1 MNAIP
6 SNIDIPLR
14 PLRRM
19 RPAMGTFCSIEL
31 FGLEPG
37 HAFDAIDA
45 AFAQVER
52 VATLMHPKRE
62 NSDIAAINAAGVGDS
77 VRADETTW
85 EVLVLARQCWEAS
98 RGVFDPCLPT
108 REGQFGDL
116 ELRGEREVRCQ
127 APLELDLGGI
137 AKGYAVDLAVKTLL
151 AAGCH
156 EGVVN
161 VGGDLRAFGT
171 GSHPIAI
178 RHANGYLEPFELRER
193 AIAASALENAN
204 RPEEHR
210 GYYTRAE
217 GAPLATFATV
227 VAPSAAI
234 ADALTKCA
242 LYCEPEEMDRVA
254 KTFDAQWSRGR

>member
-1 MNAIP
+1 
-6 SNIDIPLR
+6 
-14 PLRRM
+14 
-19 RPAMGTFCSIEL
+19 
-31 FGLEPG
+31 
-37 HAFDAIDA
+37 
-45 AFAQVER
+45 
-52 VATLMHPKRE
+52 
-62 NSDIAAINAAGVGDS
+62 
-77 VRADETTW
+77 
-85 EVLVLARQCWEAS
+85 
-98 RGVFDPCLPT
+98 VFDPCLPT
-108 REGQFGDL
+108 REGRFGDL
-116 ELRGEREVRCQ
+116 ELHGEREVRCQ
-127 APLELDLGGI
+127 APVELDLGGI
-137 AKGYAVDLAVKTLL
+137 AKGYAVDLAVKTLV

-161 VGGDLRAFGT
+161 LGGDLRAFGI

-178 RHANGYLEPFELRER
+178 RHANGYLAPFELRER

-227 VAPSAAI
+227 VASSAAI

-242 LYCEPEEMDRVA
+242 LYCESEEMDRVA